1 MGRKLPG
8 RKKNRTQPNW
18 ASSRSS
24 NNNTNYSSSNTIVGQ
39 PQVATRSRFA
49 SPVWAKINSCN
60 CYSLSA
66 ALCHCL
72 NTLSAGSG
80 PDGQTCEYSYS
91 NSSCRPAEPFFGTKH
106 PKPQSL
112 LNCRTFVRR
121 TPVQIEMLCQHST
134 MFIKFIIICI
144 NLWQGCCKLNPICQ
158 GLVLPWEI
166 MNVIIDQLLGDSE
179 F

>member
-8 RKKNRTQPNW
+8 QKKKQQNSTELSQQQEQQQHQQHQQQH
-18 ASSRSS
+18 
-24 NNNTNYSSSNTIVGQ
+24 TSNTIVGQ

-72 NTLSAGSG
+72 NTLPAGSG
-80 PDGQTCEYSYS
+80 PHGQTCEYSY
-91 NSSCRPAEPFFGTKH
+91 SSCRPAEPFFGSKH

-112 LNCRTFVRR
+112 LNCRIFVKR
-121 TPVQIEMLCQHST
+121 TPWQIEMFCQHST

-144 NLWQGCCKLNPICQ
+144 NLLQSCCKLNPIAR
-158 GLVLPWEI
+158 
-166 MNVIIDQLLGDSE
+166 D
-179 F
+179 